1 MDEPR
6 STLPYSGAEAAE
18 KSERLQSPSLI
29 KRLLQLFG
37 QKPELA
43 LLPFDRV
50 QQLLSDR
57 MGTDRGT

>member
-18 KSERLQSPSLI
+18 KYERLQSPSLI

-43 LLPFDRV
+43 LYPLIG
-50 QQLLSDR
+50 SSNC
-57 MGTDRGT
+57 